1 MLEIPN
7 CRPIIPIIDDIQL
20 SVPANDG
27 NTDYGIINPTRQA
40 LEFEFEMILMNVIQ
54 LPWTP
59 LSPELLEIYKD
70 GVRII
75 NTSNDFGATYSKYE
89 VVGSTITF
97 GESILGLVKF
107 VCDNAIE
114 PLTPPEYIISV
125 DNIQG
130 GDETADEPN
139 ETWAATW
146 CEPVVCTQPYHGYV
160 RLSDDRTRMIYVP
173 NLNYVGADSFSYTVM
188 TQRGQLADPKCVYI
202 DVVESQPEPLPD
214 E

>member
-1 MLEIPN
+1 MLIIPN
-7 CRPIIPIIDDIQL
+7 CRPIIPIVEDLEID
-20 SVPANDG
+20 VPANDG
-27 NTDYGIINPTRQA
+27 TGDYGIVPPVRQA
-40 LEFEFEMILMNVIQ
+40 LVFEFQLILMNAIQ

-59 LSPELLEIYKD
+59 LSPDSLEVYKD
-70 GVRII
+70 GVRVI
-75 NTSNDFGATYSKYE
+75 NTSNDFGVNHLKYE
-89 VVGSTITF
+89 VNGGLVSF
-97 GESILGLVKF
+97 SEDVLGLFKF

-114 PLTPPEYIISV
+114 PLTPPEYIIMV

-130 GDETADEPN
+130 GEETAENDD

-173 NLNYVGADSFSYTVM
+173 NLNYVGTDSFSYTVM

-202 DVVESQPEPLPD
+202 NVVEIEPEPIPD